1 MELEKY
7 IRNRLTQKQICIMTH
22 VIAGYPSFDDN
33 LRALEIMAQNNVD
46 VVEIQMPFSE
56 PIADGP
62 VFVYANQESLKRGT
76 TVESYFDFMK
86 QATSQFDFPLLMMG
100 YYNTVFKMGDNIFL
114 DRLKNSGGKG
124 FIIPDLPVEEGEL
137 LFQKT
142 KEQSLSPIQLVTPT
156 TQVERMQKIDKAGS
170 GFIYVVARKGV
181 TGKKTSLSDSFDLY
195 LEQCRQS
202 IELPLAVG
210 FGISNKADL
219 DFLTGKVEIAII
231 GTALL
236 KAWELDGEK
245 GLREFF
251 KLMRSGIS

>member
-7 IRNRLTQKQICIMTH
+7 IRQKLEQKPICLMSH

-33 LRALEIMAQNNVD
+33 IKALEIMAENNVD

-76 TVESYFDFMK
+76 TVSSYFDFMK
-86 QATSQFDFPLLMMG
+86 QATSEFDFPILMMG
-100 YYNTVFKMGDNIFL
+100 YYNTVFKMGEDLFL
-114 DRLKNSGGKG
+114 DRLKNSGGYG
-124 FIIPDLPVEEGEL
+124 FIIPDLPLEEGEP
-137 LFQKT
+137 LFQKS
-142 KEQSLSPIQLVTPT
+142 KEQSLSPILLTTPT
-156 TQVERMQKIDKAGS
+156 TQVERMQRINKAGK

-181 TGKKTSLSDSFDLY
+181 TGRKTSFSKSFDSY

-202 IELPLAVG
+202 IDLPLAVG
-210 FGISNKADL
+210 FGISNKTDL
-219 DFLTGKVEIAII
+219 DFLTGKAEIAII

-236 KAWELDGEK
+236 KAWEQNGER
-245 GLREFF
+245 GLRKFF
-251 KLMRSGIS
+251 NLLIH